1 LRLLPNEAALVAGGA
16 SPKDGHMKRRLLG
29 LSLLILA
36 AACAGENTPPT
47 SSDPSL
53 NAAAAA
59 GAQRYIVVFKDQV
72 VGAQATTDQLLAPFG
87 AKADYVY
94 SSALKG
100 FAASLSA
107 QAVDQ
112 LRRDSRVSYIERDK
126 PVSITIT
133 QTPTPSWG
141 LDRIDQR
148 NLPLNN
154 SYTYPNQ
161 GAGVHFYGIDT
172 GILPTHV
179 DFTGRMGNGISTIP
193 GSPSTV
199 DCHGHGTHTA
209 STAGGTTYG
218 VAKQMRIHP
227 VRVLDCGGSGTFAGV
242 IAGVDWVTANRILPA
257 VANMSLGGSVDPAT
271 NQAVTNSIAAGVFYS
286 VSAGNNFGNAC
297 NNSPAST
304 PNATTVAASAIND
317 AKASFSDTG
326 PCVDIFGPG
335 VNIKAAWIGS
345 NSATNT
351 ISGTSMSAPHV
362 AGAAGLYLAANP
374 GSTPAAVNTALVN
387 NATNGKITGSLLAG
401 TPNKLLFMGFIG
413 GGPGNQPPVA
423 NFTASCNATHT
434 CTFTST
440 STDPDGTIASYFWV
454 RGTRTTPISTAPS
467 FTKTFEKT
475 SLVRITLTVTD
486 NLGASSSIQKQIS
499 VP

>member
-1 LRLLPNEAALVAGGA
+1 MKHKRSSWFAAGLLVLV
-16 SPKDGHMKRRLLG
+16 
-29 LSLLILA
+29 
-36 AACAGENTPPT
+36 AACAGENTTPPG
-47 SSDPSL
+47 SEPSL
-53 NAAAAA
+53 SGASA
-59 GAQRYIVVFKDQV
+59 GTQRYIVVFKDNV
-72 VGAQATTDQLLAPFG
+72 VGAQATTDAMLATVG
-87 AKADYVY
+87 AQADFVY
-94 SSALKG
+94 STAIKG
-100 FAASLSA
+100 FAAVLTTQS
-107 QAVDQ
+107 VDQ
-112 LRRDSRVSYIERDK
+112 LRRDPRVGYITPDG
-126 PVSITIT
+126 PVSLHIT

-154 SYTYPNQ
+154 SYTYPNE

-172 GILPTHV
+172 GILGTHNE
-179 DFTGRMGNGISTIP
+179 FTGRMSNGFDAIGGGT
-193 GSPSTV
+193 T

-218 VAKQMRIHP
+218 VAKKMTIHP
-227 VRVLDCGGSGTFAGV
+227 VRVLDCGGSGTFAQV
-242 IAGVDWVTANRILPA
+242 IAGIDWVTANRVLPA

-286 VSAGNNFGNAC
+286 ISAGNNFGNAC

-374 GSTPAAVNTALVN
+374 GTAPLAVNTALTS
-387 NATNGKITGSLLAG
+387 NATANKITGSLLAG
-401 TPNKLLFMGFIG
+401 TPNLLLFMGFIG

-423 NFTASCNATHT
+423 RYTFSCNTSHT
-434 CTFTST
+434 CTFDGTTS
-440 STDPDGTIASYFWV
+440 SDPDGTIAGYQWI
-454 RGTRTTPISTAPS
+454 RGIQTTPLSTAPT
-467 FTKTFEKT
+467 FTKNFGRSGT
-475 SLVRITLTVTD
+475 LQIRLTVTD
-486 NLGASSSIQKQIS
+486 NQGGTGS
-499 VP
+499 VTKTVVVP